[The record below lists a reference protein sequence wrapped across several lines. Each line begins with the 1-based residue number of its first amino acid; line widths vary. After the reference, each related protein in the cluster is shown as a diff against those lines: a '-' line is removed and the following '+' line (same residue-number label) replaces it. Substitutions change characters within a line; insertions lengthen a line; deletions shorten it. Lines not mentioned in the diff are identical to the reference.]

1 MNDRLLPLFSIRVME
16 MTPPAMGSA
25 IAGDLGAD
33 LIKTVPQTG
42 VIRALARAARQW
54 VRRE

>member
-16 MTPPAMGSA
+16 MTTLVMGSA